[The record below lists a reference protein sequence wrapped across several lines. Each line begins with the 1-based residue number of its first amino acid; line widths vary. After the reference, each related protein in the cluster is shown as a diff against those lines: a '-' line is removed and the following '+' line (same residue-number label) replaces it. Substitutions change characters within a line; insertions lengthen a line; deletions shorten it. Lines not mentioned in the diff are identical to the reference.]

1 MAFMDFCCG
10 FQVSS
15 FERDIHSP
23 PAGIPLTASTTHLYL
38 KVQAIIPPFMSKST
52 TAHPKGRSLV
62 IPQIEKLLTEQT
74 SVILQAVDEKL
85 STQNRRIDAVEKKVD
100 KVINQLDAVLKKSED
115 HREED
120 VSGAEQLR
128 RHDDQ
133 LQDHA
138 VRIKKLETIRHP

>member
-1 MAFMDFCCG
+1 
-10 FQVSS
+10 
-15 FERDIHSP
+15 
-23 PAGIPLTASTTHLYL
+23 
-38 KVQAIIPPFMSKST
+38 MSKKH
-52 TAHPKGRSLV
+52 HPKDIEQLLTDQTAV
-62 IPQIEKLLTEQT
+62 ILEAVDTRLATQDKLLDRRF
-74 SVILQAVDEKL
+74 A
-85 STQNRRIDAVEKKVD
+85 TQNRRIYGVERKVD

-138 VRIKKLETIRHP
+138 VRIKKLEVARNP

>member
-1 MAFMDFCCG
+1 
-10 FQVSS
+10 
-15 FERDIHSP
+15 
-23 PAGIPLTASTTHLYL
+23 
-38 KVQAIIPPFMSKST
+38 MSKKQ
-52 TAHPKGRSLV
+52 HPKD
-62 IPQIEKLLTEQT
+62 IEQLLTDQT
-74 SVILQAVDEKL
+74 AVILEAVDTRLATQDKRL
-85 STQNRRIDAVEKKVD
+85 DRRFATQNRRIYGVERKVD
-100 KVINQLDAVLKKSED
+100 KVITQLDAVLKKSED

>member
-1 MAFMDFCCG
+1 
-10 FQVSS
+10 
-15 FERDIHSP
+15 
-23 PAGIPLTASTTHLYL
+23 
-38 KVQAIIPPFMSKST
+38 MSKKH
-52 TAHPKGRSLV
+52 HPKD
-62 IPQIEKLLTEQT
+62 IEQLLTDQT
-74 SVILQAVDEKL
+74 AVILEAIDARLATQDKRLDRRFA
-85 STQNRRIDAVEKKVD
+85 TQNRRIYGVERKVD
-100 KVINQLDAVLKKSED
+100 EVITQLDAVLKKSED

>member
-1 MAFMDFCCG
+1 
-10 FQVSS
+10 
-15 FERDIHSP
+15 
-23 PAGIPLTASTTHLYL
+23 
-38 KVQAIIPPFMSKST
+38 MSKKH
-52 TAHPKGRSLV
+52 HPKD
-62 IPQIEKLLTEQT
+62 IEQLLTDQT
-74 SVILQAVDEKL
+74 AVILEAVDTRLATQDKRL
-85 STQNRRIDAVEKKVD
+85 DRRFATQNRRIYGVERKVD

-138 VRIKKLETIRHP
+138 VRIKKLEVARIP

>member
-1 MAFMDFCCG
+1 
-10 FQVSS
+10 
-15 FERDIHSP
+15 
-23 PAGIPLTASTTHLYL
+23 
-38 KVQAIIPPFMSKST
+38 MSKKH
-52 TAHPKGRSLV
+52 HPKD
-62 IPQIEKLLTEQT
+62 IEQLLTDQT
-74 SVILQAVDEKL
+74 AVILEAVDTRLATQDKRL
-85 STQNRRIDAVEKKVD
+85 DRRFATQNRRIYGVERKVD
-100 KVINQLDAVLKKSED
+100 KVITQLDAVLKESED

>member
-1 MAFMDFCCG
+1 
-10 FQVSS
+10 
-15 FERDIHSP
+15 
-23 PAGIPLTASTTHLYL
+23 
-38 KVQAIIPPFMSKST
+38 MSKKH
-52 TAHPKGRSLV
+52 HPKD
-62 IPQIEKLLTEQT
+62 IEQLLTDQT
-74 SVILQAVDEKL
+74 TVILEAVDKRL
-85 STQNRRIDAVEKKVD
+85 ATQDKRLDRRFATQNRRIYGVERKVD
-100 KVINQLDAVLKKSED
+100 KVITQLDAVLKKSED

>member
-1 MAFMDFCCG
+1 M
-10 FQVSS
+10 
-15 FERDIHSP
+15 
-23 PAGIPLTASTTHLYL
+23 
-38 KVQAIIPPFMSKST
+38 
-52 TAHPKGRSLV
+52 V

-85 STQNRRIDAVEKKVD
+85 STQKRRIDGVEKKVD

-128 RHDDQ
+128 RHGDQ

-138 VRIKKLETIRHP
+138 VRIKKLETIRNP

>member
-1 MAFMDFCCG
+1 
-10 FQVSS
+10 
-15 FERDIHSP
+15 
-23 PAGIPLTASTTHLYL
+23 
-38 KVQAIIPPFMSKST
+38 MSKKH
-52 TAHPKGRSLV
+52 HPKD
-62 IPQIEKLLTEQT
+62 IEQLLTDQT
-74 SVILQAVDEKL
+74 AVILEAVDQHL
-85 STQNRRIDAVEKKVD
+85 ATNTSDWIDASRPRTDESMGWSGKVD

-138 VRIKKLETIRHP
+138 VRIKKLETIHHP